1 MSKRLTV
8 IEGHSTSPY
17 ENLALEEWL
26 LNHVAADEVMLYLWQ
41 NQHTVVIG
49 KNQNAWKECNITT
62 LEADGGHL
70 ARRLSGGGAVYHD
83 LGNLNFTF
91 IAQSAHYDV
100 SKQTDVILNALASL
114 DIAAEKSGRNDIL
127 VDGRKVSGNAFYE
140 HKGRC
145 YHHGTLLLN
154 VDMNQM
160 PRYLNVPKDK
170 LQSKGVASVKAR
182 VTNLVDVMPTLDVE
196 TLKKALCDAFARVY
210 EGELGQM
217 SVARV
222 PKDEWQAL
230 VSQYEEWAWNYGRKF
245 RFDRAL
251 GKRFAWGRVDLEVQ
265 VEGGIVSD
273 AQVYSDAL
281 IPDLVDQL
289 APAIL
294 GKRYNNEALASA
306 VQNLA
311 VQGDNEAAA
320 REDLCMWLLTVEC

>member
-1 MSKRLTV
+1 
-8 IEGHSTSPY
+8 
-17 ENLALEEWL
+17 
-26 LNHVAADEVMLYLWQ
+26 
-41 NQHTVVIG
+41 
-49 KNQNAWKECNITT
+49 
-62 LEADGGHL
+62 
-70 ARRLSGGGAVYHD
+70 
-83 LGNLNFTF
+83 
-91 IAQSAHYDV
+91 
-100 SKQTDVILNALASL
+100 
-114 DIAAEKSGRNDIL
+114 
-127 VDGRKVSGNAFYE
+127 
-140 HKGRC
+140 
-145 YHHGTLLLN
+145 
-154 VDMNQM
+154 
-160 PRYLNVPKDK
+160 
-170 LQSKGVASVKAR
+170 
-182 VTNLVDVMPTLDVE
+182 
-196 TLKKALCDAFARVY
+196 
-210 EGELGQM
+210 M

-289 APAIL
+289 ALAIL

>member
-114 DIAAEKSGRNDIL
+114 GIAAEKSGRNDIL

-217 SVARV
+217 SVACV

-251 GKRFAWGRVDLEVQ
+251 GKRFAWGRVEIGRAHV
-265 VEGGIVSD
+265 
-273 AQVYSDAL
+273 
-281 IPDLVDQL
+281 
-289 APAIL
+289 
-294 GKRYNNEALASA
+294 
-306 VQNLA
+306 
-311 VQGDNEAAA
+311 
-320 REDLCMWLLTVEC
+320 